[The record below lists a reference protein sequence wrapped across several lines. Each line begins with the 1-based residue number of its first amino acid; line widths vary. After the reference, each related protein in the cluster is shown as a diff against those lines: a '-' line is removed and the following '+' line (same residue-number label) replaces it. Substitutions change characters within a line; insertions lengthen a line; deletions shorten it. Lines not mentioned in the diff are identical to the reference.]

1 MSQTINFN
9 SNDWNSIQDTID
21 KINAIGEMQ
30 FGRTED
36 GEFIIFDVGA
46 NNTLITDVVQ
56 DNGWVRRN
64 IYHPNDGTI
73 EELYKKE
80 S

>member
-1 MSQTINFN
+1 MSNTINFN

-30 FGRTED
+30 FGHTED

-46 NNTLITDVVQ
+46 DNTLITDVVQ

-80 S
+80 